1 MKHTVFSW
9 RTFIICLFVVAVVAV
24 VAFYAGSA
32 YSTTTT
38 TTTTTKSED
47 TGLFAHKLTTGPVF
61 TVAEPFLSTT
71 YVACPNDVSVSEQT
85 SCVMNL
91 AEKTK
96 NEADAFADS
105 LILKANEYKPASDG
119 EVVNYMES
127 FMKTVS
133 QAKQQG
139 DYVQNMC
146 DLDTFAIY
154 GGSGLNLEYAAC
166 QHYYYTLYF
175 NLLKNLERES
185 ASYFTN

>member
-1 MKHTVFSW
+1 MKYSY
-9 RTFIICLFVVAVVAV
+9 TFFVVVVVAV
-24 VAFYAGSA
+24 VAFYAGSI

-71 YVACPNDVSVSEQT
+71 YAVCPNDVSVSEQT

-105 LILKANEYKPASDG
+105 LIVKAEEYKPASGG
-119 EVVNYMES
+119 EVVNYMKSLVE
-127 FMKTVS
+127 TVS

-139 DYVQNMC
+139 EYVHNMC
-146 DLDTFAIY
+146 WLDVQSIY
-154 GGSGLNLEYAAC
+154 GGSGTNLEYAAC
-166 QHYYYTLYF
+166 EYHYYTLYF

-185 ASYFTN
+185 ASYFTY